1 MCKGTVCSP
10 SATWIG
16 TCSQPAMQLSLRNA
30 LLAPTDA
37 VCLREAHL
45 PRIRSQRSTLG
56 IHGVEMKAEPDTKK
70 GHPNKIAKK
79 FSKASGNLRAMP
91 ILVISN
97 GWITTKEAGESVKR
111 KFEWFARSLS
121 PGMFHRPQVMA
132 EGELPLESVMARRG
146 LRNRHKLAEM
156 GLKF

>member
-1 MCKGTVCSP
+1 MGFFLHSDIRIIFSEELFLRMGSACVCVRERSAP
-10 SATWIG
+10 STTWIG

-45 PRIRSQRSTLG
+45 PRIRSQRSALG
-56 IHGVEMKAEPDTKK
+56 IHGVEMKVEPDTKK

-79 FSKASGNLRAMP
+79 NSKASGNLRVMP

-111 KFEWFARSLS
+111 KIRMVRSLTFS
-121 PGMFHRPQVMA
+121 GDVPPASGH
-132 EGELPLESVMARRG
+132 G
-146 LRNRHKLAEM
+146 
-156 GLKF
+156 

>member
-1 MCKGTVCSP
+1 
-10 SATWIG
+10 
-16 TCSQPAMQLSLRNA
+16 
-30 LLAPTDA
+30 
-37 VCLREAHL
+37 
-45 PRIRSQRSTLG
+45 
-56 IHGVEMKAEPDTKK
+56 
-70 GHPNKIAKK
+70 
-79 FSKASGNLRAMP
+79 MP